1 MSSCDTPRM
10 AVTALPDLNE
20 LPAEE
25 LRALILTQHEQLV
38 SAEAKLTTTEE
49 QLLSR
54 DREIEHLKLLLVK
67 LHRMQFGRKSEKLA
81 RQIEQL
87 ELRLEELES
96 NRSEKESTPPE
107 PASAPA
113 GSAASAAKPTR
124 RALPDHL
131 PRQTRR
137 HEPKETVCPQCQG
150 ALRKLGEDVS
160 EMLEYVP
167 ASFVVLRHVRTKLS
181 CTKCDCIVQAEAPS
195 RPIERGLAGPGLLAH
210 VLVSKYCD
218 HQPLY
223 RQSEIY
229 GRQGVELERSTMA
242 DWVGGCSQLLSP
254 LVDALRRYVTA
265 AGKLHADDTPVP
277 VLAPGQGKTK
287 TGRLWTYVRDDR
299 PAGDTGAPAVWFVYS
314 PDRKGEHP
322 AQHLEK
328 FCGTLQADAYAGF
341 NQLYEDGRI
350 QQSACWAHVRRHF
363 YDLEQAHSSPV
374 AREALQRIGALY
386 GVEEPIRGRP
396 PDERR
401 AIRQAQAKPLL
412 YSLRQWFEATLS
424 KLSRKSDT
432 TAAIRYALSRWNALT
447 RYIEDGHIEIDN
459 NAAERS
465 LRGIA
470 LGRKNY
476 LFAGSDAG
484 GERAAAIYS
493 LIGSAKLN
501 GLDPERYLRQVLT
514 RIADHPINRI
524 EELLPWNLA
533 ARVSPTDQNVA

>member
-1 MSSCDTPRM
+1 MPV
-10 AVTALPDLNE
+10 AALPDLNV
-20 LPAEE
+20 LPAEA
-25 LRALILTQHEQLV
+25 LRVLILTQHQELV
-38 SAEAKLTTTEE
+38 TKDE

-54 DREIEHLKLLLVK
+54 EREIEHLKLLLSK

-87 ELRLEELES
+87 ELRLEELQS
-96 NRSEKESTPPE
+96 NTDEKAPKPTEASSV
-107 PASAPA
+107 PAS
-113 GSAASAAKPTR
+113 GGASATKITR
-124 RALPDHL
+124 RAWPENL
-131 PRQTRR
+131 PRQMRR

-150 ALRKLGEDVS
+150 ELRMLGEDVS

-167 ASFVVLRHVRTKLS
+167 ASFMVIRHVRTKLS

-195 RPIERGLAGPGLLAH
+195 RPIDRGAAGPGLLAH

-223 RQSEIY
+223 RQSQIY
-229 GRQGVELERSTMA
+229 ARQGVELERSTMA
-242 DWVGGCSQLLSP
+242 DWVGASSRLIEP
-254 LVDALRRYVTA
+254 LVEALHGYVME

-277 VLAPGQGKTK
+277 VLAPGNGKTK

-299 PAGDTGAPAVWFVYS
+299 PAGDKAAPAVWFAYS

-322 AQHLEK
+322 EQHLGK
-328 FCGTLQADAYAGF
+328 FRGTLQADAYAGF
-341 NQLYEDGRI
+341 NQLYADGRI
-350 QQSACWAHVRRHF
+350 QQAVCWAHVRRHF
-363 YDLEQAHSSPV
+363 YDLEQAHASPI
-374 AREALQRIGALY
+374 AQEALQRIAAVY
-386 GVEEPIRGRP
+386 KVEDQIRGKP
-396 PDERR
+396 PEERR
-401 AIRQAQAKPLL
+401 AVRQAESKPLL
-412 YSLRQWFEATLS
+412 DSIRQWFEATLS

-432 TAAIRYALSRWNALT
+432 TAAIRYALSRWHALT

-465 LRGIA
+465 LRGVA

-501 GLDPERYLRQVLT
+501 GLDPEAYLREVMT
-514 RIADHPINRI
+514 RIAEHPINRI

-533 ARVSPTDQNVA
+533 ANVPPTNAIPA